1 MNTLPHTH
9 THIHTHTHT
18 QRHRHL
24 PSQGQMKSP
33 GHQIPVRNLLTRSFS
48 LQMQSYFPGRG
59 RRWKRLSRH
68 SSSQPY
74 SSCAKPTVGSFH
86 TWLSFILFGRKA
98 QVAAQELPT
107 PTLAEFH
114 LLVLKTPTLGD
125 TVPLPVQTH
134 SGSAGTMD
142 AFQAWEVWWP
152 LGSAMDRHSSPAL
165 LHTGWTAC
173 VPGQVL

>member
-1 MNTLPHTH
+1 
-9 THIHTHTHT
+9 
-18 QRHRHL
+18 
-24 PSQGQMKSP
+24 MKFP
-33 GHQIPVRNLLTRSFS
+33 GHQIPVTNLLTRSFS

-59 RRWKRLSRH
+59 RRWKRLSPH

-74 SSCAKPTVGSFH
+74 SSCAKLTVGSFH

-125 TVPLPVQTH
+125 TGPLPVQTR

-142 AFQAWEVWWP
+142 AFQAWEVWWQSGL
-152 LGSAMDRHSSPAL
+152 LGSAIDRHSSPAL